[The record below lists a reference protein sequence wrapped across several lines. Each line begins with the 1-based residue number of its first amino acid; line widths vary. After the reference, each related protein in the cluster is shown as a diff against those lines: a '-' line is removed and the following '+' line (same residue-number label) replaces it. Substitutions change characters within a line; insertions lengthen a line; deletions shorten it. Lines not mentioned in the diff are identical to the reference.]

1 MQTSL
6 VCSDSSCAGKISEI
20 KKWWDKLN
28 ETGPK
33 YFPKPSKTI
42 LIVKD
47 HQKLHY
53 AKEIFEETGITID
66 TDGERHLGA
75 VIGSPSFREKYV
87 RKKVANWILDIDH
100 CQR

>member
-1 MQTSL
+1 MDTSPIL
-6 VCSDSSCAGKISEI
+6 AKYG
-20 KKWWDKLN
+20 
-28 ETGPK
+28 
-33 YFPKPSKTI
+33 YFPNPSKTI

-47 HQKLHY
+47 PQKLHY

-87 RKKVANWILDIDH
+87 RKKVVKWVLDIEQLTSIAKDEP
-100 CQR
+100 QLALSA